1 MFDLCRKRWFAI
13 MFLGVMLGAT
23 AAHAQPLRAG
33 DRAPPFSVMSTTG
46 KEIAL
51 ADYLGKKTV
60 VLFFYIAAFTS
71 T

>member
-1 MFDLCRKRWFAI
+1 MSDPRRNRWFAI
-13 MFLGVMLGAT
+13 VLLATLLGAT
-23 AAHAQPLRAG
+23 AAHAQPLKAG

-51 ADYLGKKTV
+51 SDYLGRKTV